1 MLLERTRV
9 GLGVDL
15 QENEWE
21 ECDGL
26 VLFRGMVCIP
36 FDTQLWHDI
45 VEAHYDTPVTGYL
58 GQWKTTEIL
67 ACNYWWPGM
76 GHYITK
82 CVR

>member
-26 VLFRGMVCIP
+26 VLFRGMVYVP
-36 FDTQLWHDI
+36 LDAQLWHDI
-45 VEAHYDTPVTGYL
+45 MEAYYDTPVDWIL
-58 GQWKTTEIL
+58 GTVE
-67 ACNYWWPGM
+67 ND
-76 GHYITK
+76 
-82 CVR
+82 